1 MLHTI
6 RRRMTNRIMPANGGI
21 GTDRP
26 VVVCAGTDVTSPP
39 ATGVGEKP
47 WPDSRIVRDC
57 KMMPSGEKPVFVR
70 FRVITRDVPSFIC
83 STLPC
88 HSVNPRL
95 L

>member
-1 MLHTI
+1 MDGFQG
-6 RRRMTNRIMPANGGI
+6 A
-21 GTDRP
+21 
-26 VVVCAGTDVTSPP
+26 
-39 ATGVGEKP
+39 
-47 WPDSRIVRDC
+47 RDFE
-57 KMMPSGEKPVFVR
+57 MPSGEKPVFVC